1 MRSCMPP
8 MACGGGATGTGECT
22 GSFSS
27 VSSTGEGMGEEFRL
41 PFLAISP
48 PEIGEDDGDLRL
60 VIAGT
65 SDPLSAPPATT
76 TKKKKR
82 CLPGTPDPSAEVIAL
97 SPRTLMAT
105 NRFVCEICHKG
116 FQRDQNLQ
124 LHRRG
129 HNLPWKLRQ
138 RGAEGG
144 AAPRKRAYVCPEPAC
159 VHHDPRR
166 ALGDLTGIKKHFCR
180 KHGEKKWKC
189 DRCAKRYAVH
199 SDWKAHAK
207 VCGTREYRCDCG
219 TLFSRRDSFVTHR
232 AFCDALAQE
241 NSKLAQP
248 AMNMATVASALQ
260 GQQHAHH
267 HHLMLPSAHADD
279 LDMDAD
285 EASAY
290 EPDIKSPH
298 LKMFSDYD
306 ADAAAADNPLGC
318 MLSSLGA
325 APSAFSPSSGL
336 SMLGLH
342 AGPSDAAAMGGCYSP
357 GNGSLAS
364 MSATALLQKAAQMG
378 ATTSSGYGVS
388 FTPGHPGLAST
399 MAGLDRFPCSAGPFE
414 PMRTHGP
421 YDGVVGFGVG
431 GLMPGQLY
439 NDGAN
444 GGTTRNA
451 GPAPSGADNPLDDE
465 RRRRQAGAGD
475 DVHVV
480 DYMGVEHQ
488 RTSYGS
494 VSSSSPFVDHT
505 GPWA

>member
-1 MRSCMPP
+1 MPP
-8 MACGGGATGTGECT
+8 MACGGGATGAGECT

-27 VSSTGEGMGEEFRL
+27 VSSTGEGLGEEFRL

-144 AAPRKRAYVCPEPAC
+144 AAPRKRAAY
-159 VHHDPRR
+159 
-166 ALGDLTGIKKHFCR
+166 
-180 KHGEKKWKC
+180 
-189 DRCAKRYAVH
+189 
-199 SDWKAHAK
+199 
-207 VCGTREYRCDCG
+207 GT
-219 TLFSRRDSFVTHR
+219 
-232 AFCDALAQE
+232 
-241 NSKLAQP
+241 
-248 AMNMATVASALQ
+248 
-260 GQQHAHH
+260 
-267 HHLMLPSAHADD
+267 
-279 LDMDAD
+279 
-285 EASAY
+285 
-290 EPDIKSPH
+290 
-298 LKMFSDYD
+298 
-306 ADAAAADNPLGC
+306 
-318 MLSSLGA
+318 
-325 APSAFSPSSGL
+325 
-336 SMLGLH
+336 
-342 AGPSDAAAMGGCYSP
+342 
-357 GNGSLAS
+357 
-364 MSATALLQKAAQMG
+364 
-378 ATTSSGYGVS
+378 
-388 FTPGHPGLAST
+388 
-399 MAGLDRFPCSAGPFE
+399 
-414 PMRTHGP
+414 

-439 NDGAN
+439 NDAAN
-444 GGTTRNA
+444 GSTTRNV
-451 GPAPSGADNPLDDE
+451 GPAASGADNPMDDE
-465 RRRRQAGAGD
+465 RRRGADNG
-475 DVHVV
+475 VRVV

-494 VSSSSPFVDHT
+494 VSSASPFPDHT